1 MMKRFLFLM
10 LLAAGFAACSDEEE
24 TLGGKD
30 IQFAEGTSDKIEV
43 YADETEGTAEGGI
56 SFTTTGPW
64 RATVTPVTKAGGADW
79 LSVGTKA
86 EDETSWVAVVPDHG
100 DEAGAY
106 SIRIELGVNATG
118 ADRSATITIT
128 CGATTIT
135 ITVTQKGTTESGEV
149 PEEGT
154 DPEVPVTTYPHLVS
168 RIEFAYIPSRLEGS
182 TEEELNRTYEFEY
195 DGEDRISKYSMKEY
209 DYYDGSVEREIA
221 GTLDYSTAG
230 EIRVSERGFEG
241 GNYTLKLNAAGYV
254 DNISDMDNTFE
265 YDNAGHLTKH
275 TWNGGD
281 AWMTLGYNADG
292 VISEGVLHEPGYDEE
307 SVGEEITTYFGTD
320 ENDQLNVDV
329 NMLFLSGL
337 YSYYASDDYISSDT
351 VIMGRLDRLGFLRLL
366 GKGADKYVVYGG
378 EYDAVASA
386 DHMPY
391 SDQEP
396 GTVYPESGVRTT
408 TVDDE
413 ADSQLDYEFGADKSI
428 TSISYTQMWVKVEYT
443 RWYEVTNEVIE
454 ERPDGTKLYYA
465 KELPDRYTEEEVD
478 RAPATYIFR
487 FEY

>member
-64 RATVTPVTKAGGADW
+64 RATVMPVTKAGGADW

-86 EDETSWVAVVPDHG
+86 EGETSWVAVVPDHG

-195 DGEDRISKYSMKEY
+195 DGENRISGYSMKEY
-209 DYYDGSVEREIA
+209 DYDGDVDREIA

-230 EIRVSERGFEG
+230 EIRVSETGFEG
-241 GNYTLKLNAAGYV
+241 GDYTLKLNSMGYV
-254 DNISDMDNTFE
+254 ESLSDMDDEFE
-265 YDNAGHLTKH
+265 YNGEGRLAKK
-275 TWNGGD
+275 TWDGGD
-281 AWMTLGYNADG
+281 SWMTLGYDADG
-292 VISEGVLHEPGYDEE
+292 VLAEGKIETEYGGEE
-307 SVGEEITTYFGTD
+307 SGDLAGMFGT
-320 ENDQLNVDV
+320 EANDQLNVDV
-329 NMLFLSGL
+329 NMLFLWGML
-337 YSYYASDDYISSDT
+337 SDYDESVRTDT
-351 VIMGRLDRLGFLRLL
+351 IIMGRLDRLGFLRLL
-366 GKGADKYVVYGG
+366 GKGSSRYMILGG
-378 EYDAVASA
+378 EYDAVASGGMNMEG
-386 DHMPY
+386 HPT
-391 SDQEP
+391 P
-396 GTVYPESGVRTT
+396 GYEYENSWESTT
-408 TVDDE
+408 TVDTE
-413 ADSQLDYEFGADKSI
+413 NDSKLAYQIESDGKV
-428 TSISYTQMWVKVEYT
+428 TSISYTQTWVLLKKTQKY
-443 RWYEVTNEVIE
+443 RVTNEWVYRDENGIDYYRVE
-454 ERPDGTKLYYA
+454 PISGTYK
-465 KELPDRYTEEEVD
+465 EEELD
-478 RAPATYIFR
+478 RSDATYIYR

>member
-1 MMKRFLFLM
+1 M

-64 RATVTPVTKAGGADW
+64 RATVMPVTKAGGADW

-86 EDETSWVAVVPDHG
+86 EGETSWVAVVPDHG

-154 DPEVPVTTYPHLVS
+154 DPVVPGTTTYPHLVS

-195 DGEDRISKYSMKEY
+195 DGENRISGYSMKEY
-209 DYYDGSVEREIA
+209 DYDGDVDREIA

-230 EIRVSERGFEG
+230 EIRVSERGFESG
-241 GNYTLKLNAAGYV
+241 DYTLKLNGAGYV
-254 DNISDMDNTFE
+254 ESVSGMDNTFE
-265 YDNAGHLTKH
+265 YDEAGRLTKH
-275 TWNGGD
+275 TWDGGKC
-281 AWMTLGYNADG
+281 WMTLGYNADG
-292 VISEGVLHEPGYDEE
+292 VISEGVLHEPGYDDEN
-307 SVGEEITTYFGTD
+307 VGEGAVEMFGTED
-320 ENDQLNVDV
+320 NDQLNVDV
-329 NMLFLSGL
+329 NMLFLWGL
-337 YSYYASDDYISSDT
+337 YSNYDWYEGNENYVSTDT

-366 GKGADKYVVYGG
+366 GKGADKYVIYGG
-378 EYDAVASA
+378 EYDAVASGGMNMGG
-386 DHMPY
+386 HPT
-391 SDQEP
+391 P
-396 GTVYPESGVRTT
+396 GYEYENSWESTT
-408 TVDDE
+408 TVDTE
-413 ADSQLDYEFGADKSI
+413 NDSKLAYQIESDGKV
-428 TSISYTQMWVKVEYT
+428 TSISYTQTWVLLKKTQKY
-443 RWYEVTNEVIE
+443 RVTNEWVYRDENGIDYYRVE
-454 ERPDGTKLYYA
+454 PISGTYK
-465 KELPDRYTEEEVD
+465 EEELD
-478 RAPATYIFR
+478 RADATYIYR

>member
-1 MMKRFLFLM
+1 MKRFLFLM

-43 YADETEGTAEGGI
+43 YADETEGTAE
-56 SFTTTGPW
+56 W

-118 ADRSATITIT
+118 EDRSATITIT
-128 CGATTIT
+128 CGATVIT
-135 ITVTQKGTTESGEV
+135 ITVTQKGTTEDGKV

-154 DPEVPVTTYPHLVS
+154 DPVVPATTYPHLVS
-168 RIEFAYIPSRLEGS
+168 KIEFAYIPSRLES
-182 TEEELNRTYEFEY
+182 DQDEELNRTYEFEY
-195 DGEDRISKYSMKEY
+195 DGENRISGYLMKDYS
-209 DYYDGSVEREIA
+209 YYGDVNSEIS

-241 GNYTLKLNAAGYV
+241 GDYTLKLNGAGYV
-254 DNISDMDNTFE
+254 ESISGMDNTFE
-265 YDNAGHLTKH
+265 YDNDGHLTKQ
-275 TWNGGD
+275 TWDGGKC
-281 AWMTLGYNADG
+281 WMTLGYNADG
-292 VISEGVLHEPGYDEE
+292 VISEGILHEPGYGDENI
-307 SVGEEITTYFGTD
+307 GEGAAEYFGTE

-329 NMLFLSGL
+329 NMLFLYGL
-337 YSYYASDDYISSDT
+337 YSNYDWYEGNDDYVSVSSDT

-366 GKGADKYVVYGG
+366 GKGADKYVIYGG
-378 EYDAVASA
+378 EYDAVESA

-454 ERPDGTKLYYA
+454 ERPDGTKLYYV

-487 FEY
+487 FEYK